1 MKQQANLMRK
11 EYMRKYRAENRE
23 KLKEQQKNWR
33 QNNPDKVKDY
43 QEKYWSKK
51 ALDNAGLEA

>member
-23 KLKEQQKNWR
+23 KLREQQRNWR
-33 QNNPDKVKDY
+33 QSNPDKVKEY
-43 QEKYWSKK
+43 QEKYWAKK
-51 ALDNAGLEA
+51 AELEA